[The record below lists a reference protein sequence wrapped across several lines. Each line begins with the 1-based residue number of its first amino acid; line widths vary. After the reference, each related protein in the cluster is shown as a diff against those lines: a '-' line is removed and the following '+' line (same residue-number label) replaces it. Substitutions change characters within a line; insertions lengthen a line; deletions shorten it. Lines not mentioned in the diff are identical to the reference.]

1 MEWNTYHHTRVVAVL
16 LRYKE
21 QTVLILMEN
30 QCCPFSKKYYLFLK
44 NKKKPY
50 QARGKYVVFHWNW
63 VILFA
68 TPINWLKGFVKK
80 TQPFSS

>member
-1 MEWNTYHHTRVVAVL
+1 MESNTYHTRVVAVL

-44 NKKKPY
+44 IKKILP
-50 QARGKYVVFHWNW
+50 GKGQICSVSLELSNFIRN
-63 VILFA
+63 
-68 TPINWLKGFVKK
+68 TN
-80 TQPFSS
+80 